1 MDTDP
6 NPEVSALLSALD
18 DSPMPEA
25 TDTGEAEST
34 GELEAGSAE
43 ESAQVNEAS
52 SDEEQ
57 AAPLV
62 VEFDGKK
69 WELPPGTPPEL
80 ADGVKKMADDLKAD
94 YTRKTQSIAEMRR
107 QAEETAKATQMQAEL
122 VAVSATK
129 VVELREVL
137 RQIEQIEAIDFNALA
152 DQDPQQAIRLQA
164 AHTRLLAQKEAK
176 QREVFESQQQSQ
188 ALTAQERQ
196 RALANAAEELKKAL
210 PDFTPQ
216 MAQAIREN
224 TKAYGFTD
232 AELENVTD
240 HRLVLALRDAMAWRQ
255 LQAKKPE
262 AMKKV
267 AEAPKVIKPQAPAP
281 KRENKSAAERLRTT
295 GRPAELINFL

>member
-18 DSPMPEA
+18 DSPVTEA
-25 TDTGEAEST
+25 TETGEAEST
-34 GELEAGSAE
+34 DELEAGSAE
-43 ESAQVNEAS
+43 ESAQDEAS
-52 SDEEQ
+52 EDQEQ
-57 AAPLV
+57 AASVV
-62 VEFDGKK
+62 VEFDGKQ

-80 ADGVKKMADDLKAD
+80 AEGVKKMADELKAD
-94 YTRKTQSIAEMRR
+94 YTRKTQSIAEIRK
-107 QAEETAKATQMQAEL
+107 QAEEIAKAAQQQAEF
-122 VAVSATK
+122 VAASATK
-129 VVELREVL
+129 VVELREVQ

-164 AHTRLLAQKEAK
+164 AHTRLIQQREAK
-176 QREVFESQQQSQ
+176 QREVFETQQQAQ
-188 ALTAQERQ
+188 ALTAQQRQ
-196 RALANAAEELKKAL
+196 RALEQAAQELKKAV

-281 KRENKSAAERLRTT
+281 RKENQSAAERLKKT
-295 GRPAELINFL
+295 GRASELINFL

>member
-6 NPEVSALLSALD
+6 SPEVSALLSALD

-25 TDTGEAEST
+25 TETGEAEST
-34 GELEAGSAE
+34 GELEAGSAD
-43 ESAQVNEAS
+43 ESAQVEEAS
-52 SDEEQ
+52 EDQEQ

-107 QAEETAKATQMQAEL
+107 QAEETAKATQQQAEL
-122 VAVSATK
+122 IAVSATK
-129 VVELREVL
+129 VVELREVQ
-137 RQIEQIEAIDFNALA
+137 RQIEQIEAIDFNTLA

-164 AHTRLLAQKEAK
+164 AHTRLIQQREAK
-176 QREVFESQQQSQ
+176 QREVFESQQQAQ
-188 ALTAQERQ
+188 ALTAHERQ

-267 AEAPKVIKPQAPAP
+267 AEAPRVIKPQAPAP
-281 KRENKSAAERLRTT
+281 KRENQSALERLRKT
-295 GRPAELINFL
+295 GRASELINLL

>member
-6 NPEVSALLSALD
+6 SPEVSALLSALD
-18 DSPMPEA
+18 DSPVSEA
-25 TDTGEAEST
+25 TETGEAEST
-34 GELEAGSAE
+34 EELETGSAE
-43 ESAQVNEAS
+43 ESAQVEEAS
-52 SDEEQ
+52 EDQEP
-57 AAPLV
+57 AASLV

-69 WELPPGTPPEL
+69 WELPQGTPPEL
-80 ADGVKKMADDLKAD
+80 AEGVKKMADDLKAD
-94 YTRKTQSIAEMRR
+94 YTRKTQSIAEIRK
-107 QAEETAKATQMQAEL
+107 QAEETAKAAQQQAEF

-129 VVELREVL
+129 VVELREVQ

-164 AHTRLLAQKEAK
+164 AHTRLIQQREAK
-176 QREVFESQQQSQ
+176 QREVFETQQQAQ
-188 ALTAQERQ
+188 ALTAQQRQ
-196 RALANAAEELKKAL
+196 RALEQAAQELKKAV

-281 KRENKSAAERLRTT
+281 RKENQSAAERLKKT
-295 GRPAELINFL
+295 GRASELINFL

>member
-6 NPEVSALLSALD
+6 KPEVSALLSALD
-18 DSPMPEA
+18 DSPVSEA

-34 GELEAGSAE
+34 EELEAGSAE
-43 ESAQVNEAS
+43 ESAQDEAS
-52 SDEEQ
+52 DDQEQ
-57 AAPLV
+57 AASVV
-62 VEFDGKK
+62 VEFDGKS

-80 ADGVKKMADDLKAD
+80 AEGVKKMADDLKAD
-94 YTRKTQSIAEMRR
+94 YTRKTQSIAEIRK
-107 QAEETAKATQMQAEL
+107 QAEETAKAAQQQAEF

-129 VVELREVL
+129 VVELREVQ
-137 RQIEQIEAIDFNALA
+137 RQIEQIEAIDVNALA

-164 AHTRLLAQKEAK
+164 AHTRLIQQRESK
-176 QREVFESQQQSQ
+176 QREVFETQQQAQ
-188 ALTAQERQ
+188 ALTAQQRQ
-196 RALANAAEELKKAL
+196 RALEQASQELKKAV

-281 KRENKSAAERLRTT
+281 RKENQSAAERLKKT
-295 GRPAELINFL
+295 GRASELINFL

>member
-18 DSPMPEA
+18 DSPKPEA

-43 ESAQVNEAS
+43 ESAQDEAS
-52 SDEEQ
+52 DDQEQ
-57 AAPLV
+57 GPV
-62 VEFDGKK
+62 RVEFDGKT

-80 ADGVKKMADDLKAD
+80 AAGVKKMADDLKAD
-94 YTRKTQSIAEMRR
+94 YTRKSQSVAELKRHAEESAKAVQQ
-107 QAEETAKATQMQAEL
+107 QAEFVAAT
-122 VAVSATK
+122 STK
-129 VVELREVL
+129 VVELREVQ

-152 DQDPQQAIRLQA
+152 DTDPQQAIRLQA
-164 AHTRLLAQKEAK
+164 AHTRLIQAREAK
-176 QREVFESQQQSQ
+176 QREVFETKQQAE
-188 ALTAQERQ
+188 ALTAQQRQ
-196 RALANAAEELKKAL
+196 RALEQAAQELKKAV
-210 PDFTPQ
+210 PDFTPA

-224 TKAYGFTD
+224 TKAYGFTE

-267 AEAPKVIKPQAPAP
+267 AEAPKVIKPQAPMP
-281 KRENKSAAERLRTT
+281 KRENKSAADRLRTT
-295 GRPAELINFL
+295 GRASELINFL

>member
-6 NPEVSALLSALD
+6 KPEVSALLSALD
-18 DSPMPEA
+18 DSPVNEA
-25 TDTGEAEST
+25 TETGEAEST
-34 GELEAGSAE
+34 EELEAGSAE
-43 ESAQVNEAS
+43 ESAQVEAS
-52 SDEEQ
+52 EDQEQ
-57 AAPLV
+57 AASVV
-62 VEFDGKK
+62 VEFDGKQ

-80 ADGVKKMADDLKAD
+80 AEGVKKMADELKAD
-94 YTRKTQSIAEMRR
+94 YTRKTQSIAETRK
-107 QAEETAKATQMQAEL
+107 QAEEIAKAAQQQAEF

-129 VVELREVL
+129 VVELREVQ

-164 AHTRLLAQKEAK
+164 AHTRLIQQREAK
-176 QREVFESQQQSQ
+176 QREVFETQQQAQ
-188 ALTAQERQ
+188 ALTAQQRQ
-196 RALANAAEELKKAL
+196 RALEQASQELKKAV

-295 GRPAELINFL
+295 GRPSELINFL

>member
-25 TDTGEAEST
+25 TDTGEAEDT
-34 GELEAGSAE
+34 EELEAGSAE
-43 ESAQVNEAS
+43 ESAQVEEAS
-52 SDEEQ
+52 DDQEQ
-57 AAPLV
+57 AASVV

-80 ADGVKKMADDLKAD
+80 AEGVKKMADDLKAD
-94 YTRKTQSIAEMRR
+94 YTRKTQSVAELKR
-107 QAEETAKATQMQAEL
+107 QAEETARATQQQAEL
-122 VAVSATK
+122 IAASATK
-129 VVELREVL
+129 VVELREVM

-176 QREVFESQQQSQ
+176 QREVFESQQQAQ
-188 ALTAQERQ
+188 ALTHQERQ

-216 MAQAIREN
+216 MAHAIREN

-240 HRLVLALRDAMAWRQ
+240 HRLVLALKDAMAWRQ

-267 AEAPKVIKPQAPAP
+267 AEAPKVIRPQAPAP
-281 KRENKSAAERLRTT
+281 KRENQSAADRLRKT
-295 GRPAELINFL
+295 GRASELINFL

>member
-18 DSPMPEA
+18 DSPVTEA

-34 GELEAGSAE
+34 EELETGSADD
-43 ESAQVNEAS
+43 SAQDEAS
-52 SDEEQ
+52 TDDEQ

-62 VEFDGKK
+62 VEFDGKS
-69 WELPPGTPPEL
+69 WELPKGTPPEL
-80 ADGVKKMADDLKAD
+80 AEGVKKMADDLKAD
-94 YTRKTQSIAEMRR
+94 YTRKTQSIADLRR
-107 QAEETAKATQMQAEL
+107 QTEETAKATQQQAEL
-122 VAVSATK
+122 IAVSATK
-129 VVELREVL
+129 VVELREVQ

-164 AHTRLLAQKEAK
+164 AHTRLIQQREGK
-176 QREVFESQQQSQ
+176 QREVFETQQQAQ

-196 RALANAAEELKKAL
+196 RALAQAAEELKKAV
-210 PDFTPQ
+210 PDFTPS

-240 HRLVLALRDAMAWRQ
+240 HRLVLALKDAMAWRQ

-281 KRENKSAAERLRTT
+281 RRENQSAAERLKKT
-295 GRPAELINFL
+295 GRASELINFL

>member
-18 DSPMPEA
+18 DSPVTEA

-34 GELEAGSAE
+34 EELNAGSADD
-43 ESAQVNEAS
+43 SAQDEAS
-52 SDEEQ
+52 EDQE
-57 AAPLV
+57 PGPIK
-62 VEFDGKK
+62 VEFDGKT
-69 WELPPGTPPEL
+69 WELPKGTPPEL
-80 ADGVKKMADDLKAD
+80 AEGVKKMADDLKAD

-107 QAEETAKATQMQAEL
+107 QTEETAKATQQQAEL
-122 VAVSATK
+122 IAVSATK
-129 VVELREVL
+129 VVELREVQ

-164 AHTRLLAQKEAK
+164 AHTRLIQQREGK
-176 QREVFESQQQSQ
+176 QREVFETQQQAQ

-196 RALANAAEELKKAL
+196 RALAQAAEELKKAV
-210 PDFTPQ
+210 PDFTPS

-240 HRLVLALRDAMAWRQ
+240 HRLVLALKDAMAWRQ
-255 LQAKKPE
+255 LQTKKPE

-281 KRENKSAAERLRTT
+281 RRENQSAAERLKKT
-295 GRPAELINFL
+295 GRASELINFL

>member
-18 DSPMPEA
+18 DSPVTEA
-25 TDTGEAEST
+25 TDNGEAEST
-34 GELEAGSAE
+34 EELEAGSADD
-43 ESAQVNEAS
+43 SAQDEAS
-52 SDEEQ
+52 DDQE
-57 AAPLV
+57 PGPV
-62 VEFDGKK
+62 KVEFDGKT
-69 WELPPGTPPEL
+69 WELPKGTPPEL
-80 ADGVKKMADDLKAD
+80 AEGVKQMADSLKAD

-107 QAEETAKATQMQAEL
+107 QTEETAKATQQQAEL
-122 VAVSATK
+122 IAVSATK
-129 VVELREVL
+129 VVELREVQ

-164 AHTRLLAQKEAK
+164 AHTRLIQQREGK
-176 QREVFESQQQSQ
+176 QREVFETQQQAQ

-196 RALANAAEELKKAL
+196 RALAQAAEELKKAV
-210 PDFTPQ
+210 PDFTPS

-240 HRLVLALRDAMAWRQ
+240 HRLVLALKDAMAWRQ
-255 LQAKKPE
+255 LQTKKPE

-281 KRENKSAAERLRTT
+281 RRENQSAAERLKKT
-295 GRPAELINFL
+295 GRASELINFL

>member
-18 DSPMPEA
+18 DSPVNEA
-25 TDTGEAEST
+25 TETGEAEST
-34 GELEAGSAE
+34 EELEAGSAE
-43 ESAQVNEAS
+43 ESAQVDEAS
-52 SDEEQ
+52 EDQEP
-57 AAPLV
+57 AASLV

-69 WELPPGTPPEL
+69 WELPQGTPPEL
-80 ADGVKKMADDLKAD
+80 AEGVKKMADDLKAD
-94 YTRKTQSIAEMRR
+94 YTRKTQSIAEIRK
-107 QAEETAKATQMQAEL
+107 QAEETAKAAQQQAEF

-129 VVELREVL
+129 VVELREVQ

-164 AHTRLLAQKEAK
+164 AHTRLIQQREAK
-176 QREVFESQQQSQ
+176 QREVFETQQQAQ
-188 ALTAQERQ
+188 ALTTQQRQ
-196 RALANAAEELKKAL
+196 RALEQAAQELKKAV

-281 KRENKSAAERLRTT
+281 RKENQSAAERLKKT
-295 GRPAELINFL
+295 GRASELINFL

>member
-34 GELEAGSAE
+34 EELEAGSAE
-43 ESAQVNEAS
+43 ESAQVDEAS

-80 ADGVKKMADDLKAD
+80 AVGVKKMADEIKAD
-94 YTRKTQSIAEMRR
+94 ATRKYQSIAEMRR
-107 QAEETAKATQMQAEL
+107 QAEETAKATQQQAEL
-122 VAVSATK
+122 IAVSATK

-176 QREVFESQQQSQ
+176 QREVFESQQQAQ

-267 AEAPKVIKPQAPAP
+267 AEAPRVIKPQAPAP
-281 KRENKSAAERLRTT
+281 KRENQSALERLRKT
-295 GRPAELINFL
+295 GRASELINLL

>member
-18 DSPMPEA
+18 DSPVNEA
-25 TDTGEAEST
+25 TETGEAEST
-34 GELEAGSAE
+34 EELEAGSAE
-43 ESAQVNEAS
+43 ESAQVDEAS
-52 SDEEQ
+52 EDQEP
-57 AAPLV
+57 AASLV

-69 WELPPGTPPEL
+69 WELPQGTPPEL
-80 ADGVKKMADDLKAD
+80 AEGVKKMADDLKAD
-94 YTRKTQSIAEMRR
+94 YTRKTQSIAEIRK
-107 QAEETAKATQMQAEL
+107 QAEETAKAAQQQAEF

-129 VVELREVL
+129 VVELREVQ

-164 AHTRLLAQKEAK
+164 AHARLIQQREAK
-176 QREVFESQQQSQ
+176 QREVFETQQQAQ
-188 ALTAQERQ
+188 ALTTQQRQ
-196 RALANAAEELKKAL
+196 RALEQAAQELKKAV

-281 KRENKSAAERLRTT
+281 RKENQSAAERLKKT
-295 GRPAELINFL
+295 GRASELINFL

>member
-18 DSPMPEA
+18 DSPKPEA
-25 TDTGEAEST
+25 TDTGEADSVE
-34 GELEAGSAE
+34 ELEAGSAE
-43 ESAQVNEAS
+43 ESAQDEAS
-52 SDEEQ
+52 DDQEQ
-57 AAPLV
+57 GLIK
-62 VEFDGKK
+62 VEFDGKT
-69 WELPPGTPPEL
+69 WELPKGTPPEL
-80 ADGVKKMADDLKAD
+80 AEGVKKMADDLKAD
-94 YTRKTQSIAEMRR
+94 YTRKTQSIADMRR

-122 VAVSATK
+122 VAASATK
-129 VVELREVL
+129 VVELREVM

-176 QREVFESQQQSQ
+176 QREVFESQQQAQ
-188 ALTAQERQ
+188 ALTHQERQ
-196 RALANAAEELKKAL
+196 RALATAAEELKKAL

-232 AELENVTD
+232 AELEHVTD
-240 HRLVLALRDAMAWRQ
+240 HRLVLALKDAMAWRQ

-267 AEAPKVIKPQAPAP
+267 AEAPKVIRPQAPAP
-281 KRENKSAAERLRTT
+281 KRENKSAAERLRNT
-295 GRPAELINFL
+295 GRASELINFL

>member
-18 DSPMPEA
+18 DSPVSEA
-25 TDTGEAEST
+25 TDNGEAEST
-34 GELEAGSAE
+34 EELNAGSAE
-43 ESAQVNEAS
+43 ESAQDEAS
-52 SDEEQ
+52 TDDEQ

-62 VEFDGKK
+62 VEFDGKT
-69 WELPPGTPPEL
+69 WELPKGTPPEL
-80 ADGVKKMADDLKAD
+80 AEGVKQMADDLKAD

-107 QAEETAKATQMQAEL
+107 QTEETAKATQQQAEL
-122 VAVSATK
+122 IAVSATK
-129 VVELREVL
+129 VVELREVQ

-164 AHTRLLAQKEAK
+164 AHTRLIQQREGK
-176 QREVFESQQQSQ
+176 QREVFETQQQAQ

-196 RALANAAEELKKAL
+196 RALAQAAEHLKKAV
-210 PDFTPQ
+210 PDFTPS

-240 HRLVLALRDAMAWRQ
+240 HRLVLALKDAMAWRQ

-281 KRENKSAAERLRTT
+281 RRENQSAAERLKKT
-295 GRPAELINFL
+295 GRASELINFL

>member
-18 DSPMPEA
+18 DSPQPEA
-25 TDTGEAEST
+25 TDNGEAESSE
-34 GELEAGSAE
+34 ELEAGSAE
-43 ESAQVNEAS
+43 ESAQVDEAS
-52 SDEEQ
+52 DDQEQ
-57 AAPLV
+57 VAPPV
-62 VEFDGKK
+62 IEFDGKK
-69 WELPPGTPPEL
+69 WELPKGTPPEL
-80 ADGVKKMADDLKAD
+80 AEGVKKMADELKAD
-94 YTRKTQSIAEMRR
+94 YTRKTQSVAELNR
-107 QAEETAKATQMQAEL
+107 QAQETAKAAQQQAEL
-122 VAVSATK
+122 VAASATK

-164 AHTRLLAQKEAK
+164 AHTRLIQQKEAK
-176 QREVFESQQQSQ
+176 QREVFESQQQAQ

-196 RALANAAEELKKAL
+196 RALSNAAQELKKAL

-240 HRLVLALRDAMAWRQ
+240 HRLVLALRDAMAWRE

-281 KRENKSAAERLRTT
+281 KRENKSAAERLRNT
-295 GRPAELINFL
+295 GRASELINFL

>member
-6 NPEVSALLSALD
+6 NQEVSALLSALD
-18 DSPMPEA
+18 DSPKPEA

-43 ESAQVNEAS
+43 ESAQDEAS
-52 SDEEQ
+52 DDQEQ
-57 AAPLV
+57 GPV
-62 VEFDGKK
+62 KVEFDGKT

-80 ADGVKKMADDLKAD
+80 AAGVKKMADDLKAD
-94 YTRKTQSIAEMRR
+94 YTRKSQSVAELKR
-107 QAEETAKATQMQAEL
+107 QAEESAKAVQQQAEF
-122 VAVSATK
+122 VAATSTK
-129 VVELREVL
+129 VVELREVQ

-152 DQDPQQAIRLQA
+152 ETDPQQAIRLQA
-164 AHTRLLAQKEAK
+164 AHTRLIQAREAK
-176 QREVFESQQQSQ
+176 QREVFETKQQAE
-188 ALTAQERQ
+188 ALTAQQRQ
-196 RALANAAEELKKAL
+196 RALEQAAQELKKAV
-210 PDFTPQ
+210 PDFTPA

-224 TKAYGFTD
+224 TKAYGFTE

-267 AEAPKVIKPQAPAP
+267 AEAPKVIKPQAPMP
-281 KRENKSAAERLRTT
+281 KRENKSAADRLRTT
-295 GRPAELINFL
+295 GRASELINFL

>member
-34 GELEAGSAE
+34 EELEAGSAE
-43 ESAQVNEAS
+43 ESAQVDEAS
-52 SDEEQ
+52 EDQEQ

-107 QAEETAKATQMQAEL
+107 QAEETAKATQQQAEL
-122 VAVSATK
+122 IAASATK

-176 QREVFESQQQSQ
+176 QREVFESQQQAQ

-267 AEAPKVIKPQAPAP
+267 AEAPRVIKPQAPAP
-281 KRENKSAAERLRTT
+281 KRENQSALERLRKT
-295 GRPAELINFL
+295 GRASELINLL

>member
-6 NPEVSALLSALD
+6 KPEVSALLSALD
-18 DSPMPEA
+18 DSPVNEA
-25 TDTGEAEST
+25 TETGEAEST
-34 GELEAGSAE
+34 EELEAGSAE
-43 ESAQVNEAS
+43 ESAQVEEAS
-52 SDEEQ
+52 EDQEP
-57 AAPLV
+57 AASLV

-69 WELPPGTPPEL
+69 WELPQGTPPEL
-80 ADGVKKMADDLKAD
+80 AEGVKKMADDLKAD
-94 YTRKTQSIAEMRR
+94 YTRKTQSIAEIRK
-107 QAEETAKATQMQAEL
+107 QAEETAKAAQQQAEF

-129 VVELREVL
+129 VVELREVQ

-164 AHTRLLAQKEAK
+164 AHTRLIQQREAK
-176 QREVFESQQQSQ
+176 QREVFETQQQAQ
-188 ALTAQERQ
+188 ALTAQQRQ
-196 RALANAAEELKKAL
+196 RALEQAAQELKKAV

-281 KRENKSAAERLRTT
+281 RKENQSAAERLKKT
-295 GRPAELINFL
+295 GRASELINFL

>member
-25 TDTGEAEST
+25 TETGEAEST
-34 GELEAGSAE
+34 EELEAGSAE
-43 ESAQVNEAS
+43 ESAQVDEAS
-52 SDEEQ
+52 DDEEQ

-107 QAEETAKATQMQAEL
+107 QAEETAKATQQQAEL
-122 VAVSATK
+122 IAASATK

-176 QREVFESQQQSQ
+176 QREVFESQQQAQ

-267 AEAPKVIKPQAPAP
+267 AEAPRVIKPQAPAP

>member
-6 NPEVSALLSALD
+6 SPEVSALLSALD

-25 TDTGEAEST
+25 TETGEAEST

-43 ESAQVNEAS
+43 KSAQVDEAS

-62 VEFDGKK
+62 AEFDGKK

-107 QAEETAKATQMQAEL
+107 QAEETAKATQQQAEL
-122 VAVSATK
+122 IAVSATK
-129 VVELREVL
+129 VVELREVQ
-137 RQIEQIEAIDFNALA
+137 RQIEQIEAIDFNTLA

-164 AHTRLLAQKEAK
+164 AHTRLIQQREAK
-176 QREVFESQQQSQ
+176 QREVFESQQQAQ
-188 ALTAQERQ
+188 ALTAHERQ

-267 AEAPKVIKPQAPAP
+267 AEAPRVIKPQAPAP
-281 KRENKSAAERLRTT
+281 KRENQSALERLRKT
-295 GRPAELINFL
+295 GRASELINLL

>member
-18 DSPMPEA
+18 DSPVSEA
-25 TDTGEAEST
+25 TDNGEAEST
-34 GELEAGSAE
+34 EELNAGSAE
-43 ESAQVNEAS
+43 ESAQDEAS
-52 SDEEQ
+52 TDEEQ
-57 AAPLV
+57 GPV
-62 VEFDGKK
+62 KVEFDGKT

-80 ADGVKKMADDLKAD
+80 AEGVKKMADDLKAD

-107 QAEETAKATQMQAEL
+107 QTEETAKATQQQAEL
-122 VAVSATK
+122 IAVSATK
-129 VVELREVL
+129 VVELREVQ

-164 AHTRLLAQKEAK
+164 AHTRLIQQREGK
-176 QREVFESQQQSQ
+176 QREVFETQQQAQ

-196 RALANAAEELKKAL
+196 RALAQAAEHLKKAV
-210 PDFTPQ
+210 PDFTPS

-240 HRLVLALRDAMAWRQ
+240 HRLVLALKDAMAWRQ

-281 KRENKSAAERLRTT
+281 RRENQSAAERLKKT
-295 GRPAELINFL
+295 GRASELINFL

>member
-6 NPEVSALLSALD
+6 KPEVSALLSALD
-18 DSPMPEA
+18 DSPMTEA
-25 TDTGEAEST
+25 TETGEAEST
-34 GELEAGSAE
+34 DELEAGSAE
-43 ESAQVNEAS
+43 ESAQVEEAS
-52 SDEEQ
+52 EDQEQ

-69 WELPPGTPPEL
+69 WELPQGTPPEL
-80 ADGVKKMADDLKAD
+80 AEGVKKMADDLKAD
-94 YTRKTQSIAEMRR
+94 YTRKTQSIAEIRK
-107 QAEETAKATQMQAEL
+107 QAEETAKAAQQQAEF

-129 VVELREVL
+129 VVELREVQ

-164 AHTRLLAQKEAK
+164 AHTRLIQQREAK
-176 QREVFESQQQSQ
+176 QREVFETQQQAQ
-188 ALTAQERQ
+188 ALTAQQRQ
-196 RALANAAEELKKAL
+196 RALEQAAQELKKAV

-281 KRENKSAAERLRTT
+281 RKENQSAAERLKKT
-295 GRPAELINFL
+295 GRASELINFL